1 MRLTHYLWSR
11 NSRHSPQFSTDAK
24 RENWRDR
31 WSVRLY
37 DTCLSDRRTH
47 VVRYQDVGS
56 CGAPSGQI
64 SVSGPRRPI
73 TSSEEKEECGQSERH
88 GGVRG
93 CENACFLPCAKGQN
107 RSIIK
112 LKPFLR
118 ATSDATAESEL
129 PFLHHTTSAP
139 HANLPQ
145 KCQSRSNT
153 HFHPCLIMRPTEV
166 NLLIYDIV

>member
-1 MRLTHYLWSR
+1 M
-11 NSRHSPQFSTDAK
+11 
-24 RENWRDR
+24 
-31 WSVRLY
+31 
-37 DTCLSDRRTH
+37 
-47 VVRYQDVGS
+47 VRYQDVGS

-64 SVSGPRRPI
+64 SVSGPI
-73 TSSEEKEECGQSERH
+73 TSREEKEDCGQ
-88 GGVRG
+88 VRG
-93 CENACFLPCAKGQN
+93 MVASEVARTHVSYAAPRGQN

-153 HFHPCLIMRPTEV
+153 HFHPCLMRPTEV
-166 NLLIYDIV
+166 NLLIYDYDIVKKNQCKIINNIVSSAGLSTHFMNFYDSQINRLEF

>member
-1 MRLTHYLWSR
+1 MCH
-11 NSRHSPQFSTDAK
+11 TDGQTIGLSNFRALHLLK
-24 RENWRDR
+24 IAESDGL
-31 WSVRLY
+31 SVCLY

-64 SVSGPRRPI
+64 SVSGPI
-73 TSSEEKEECGQSERH
+73 TSREEKEDCGQ
-88 GGVRG
+88 VRG
-93 CENACFLPCAKGQN
+93 MVASEVARTHVSYAAPRGQN